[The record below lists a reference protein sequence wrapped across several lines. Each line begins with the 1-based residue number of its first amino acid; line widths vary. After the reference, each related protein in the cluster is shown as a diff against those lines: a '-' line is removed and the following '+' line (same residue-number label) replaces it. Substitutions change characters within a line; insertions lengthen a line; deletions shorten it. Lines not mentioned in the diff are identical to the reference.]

1 MSMCHPNTER
11 LIDYWRRRARPGAPP
26 PRTAIS
32 PADFADLLPQV
43 VMVGRVCS
51 GIYPIRLAGALV
63 ADLHQRDLRQQNA
76 LSLFSPRDRMD
87 LQTSL
92 EMARR
97 RPEPI
102 VVTAQAH
109 GEDVA
114 IGMEIL
120 FAPLAGPDEGPDRFL
135 GLYQPLTLV
144 SRLRG
149 QPILSF
155 ALENIRRG
163 GPANEEAPR
172 LRLAALDGRRIA

>member
-11 LIDYWRRRARPGAPP
+11 LIDYWRERARPGAPP

-51 GIYPIRLAGALV
+51 GVYPIRLVGGLV
-63 ADLHQRDLRQQNA
+63 SELHQRDLRQQNA
-76 LSLFSPRDRMD
+76 ISLFGPRERMD
-87 LQTSL
+87 LQSAL

-102 VVTAQAH
+102 VVTAQARAE
-109 GEDVA
+109 GVS

-135 GLYQPLTLV
+135 VLYQPLAMV
-144 SRLRG
+144 ARLRG
-149 QPILSF
+149 KPILSF
-155 ALENIRRG
+155 AIEDIRKG
-163 GPANEEAPR
+163 GPVNGAAPR
-172 LRLAALDGRRIA
+172 LRLATLDGRRIA